1 MKGKP
6 LQYSAAAQSRYQRD
20 MSQLIKGMI
29 ADYEKTFSSLHED
42 FDGVTTYSTGTEPNR
57 RVVVSC
63 ER

>member
-1 MKGKP
+1 MARTPVVQMKG
-6 LQYSAAAQSRYQRD
+6 
-20 MSQLIKGMI
+20 IT
-29 ADYEKTFSSLHED
+29 KTFGHVVANRKVDLEMCIRDRD